1 MKSSVPC
8 HDRDKPPEGGFVV
21 IPGVIENRV
30 TIEVVDGVADV
41 RMNRADK
48 RNALDNAMFTSLAA
62 AGEYLKTQP
71 EIRAVVLSGD
81 GASFCAGLD
90 FGSFQAM
97 AEGPK
102 SEPGP
107 KNESGMNAG
116 AMSEGRITHLAQQVC
131 WVWQEVPVPVIAA
144 VHGHALGGGMQIAL
158 GADIRF
164 VHPDTQLSV
173 REVHW
178 GLIPDMTG
186 TLMLSRLVRPDIAKE
201 LVFTAKVISGKE
213 GYEIGLA
220 THLAENPHADA
231 MVLAREIAGRSPDAV
246 RGAKKLLNLQSNDG
260 AAQQFAHEREVI
272 GRLIGQANQV
282 EAVMSHF
289 EKRPPNYQPASL
301 F

>member
-1 MKSSVPC
+1 
-8 HDRDKPPEGGFVV
+8 
-21 IPGVIENRV
+21 
-30 TIEVVDGVADV
+30 
-41 RMNRADK
+41 MNRADK

-62 AGEYLKTQP
+62 AGEYLKTNQ

-90 FGSFQAM
+90 FGSFQVM
-97 AEGPK
+97 AQGPK
-102 SEPGP
+102 SDG
-107 KNESGMNAG
+107 NMNAG
-116 AMSEGRITHLAQQVC
+116 VMTEGRITHLAQQVC

-158 GADIRF
+158 GADIRYI
-164 VHPDTQLSV
+164 HPETQLSV

-201 LVFTAKVISGKE
+201 LVFTAKIISGKE

-220 THLAENPHADA
+220 THLSENPHADA

-246 RGAKKLLNLQSNDG
+246 RGAKKLLNLQANDG
-260 AAQQFAHEREVI
+260 AAQQFANEREVI
-272 GRLIGQANQV
+272 GRLIGHANQA

-289 EKRPPNYQPASL
+289 EKRPPNFQSASL

>member
-1 MKSSVPC
+1 MSAANSA
-8 HDRDKPPEGGFVV
+8 
-21 IPGVIENRV
+21 IPGVTEDRV
-30 TIEVVDGVADV
+30 TISIEDGIADV

-62 AGEYLKTQP
+62 AGDYLKTLS
-71 EIRAVVLSGD
+71 ELRAVVLSGD

-97 AEGPK
+97 AQG
-102 SEPGP
+102 S
-107 KNESGMNAG
+107 SGQGGSVNAG
-116 AMSEGRITHLAQQVC
+116 AMSDGRITHLAQQVC

-158 GADIRF
+158 GADIRI

-186 TLMLSRLVRPDIAKE
+186 TLMLSRLVRPDIVKD
-201 LVFTAKVISGKE
+201 LVFSARVFSGTE
-213 GYEIGLA
+213 GFELGVVTRLSK
-220 THLAENPHADA
+220 TPQADA
-231 MVLAREIAGRSPDAV
+231 MDLAQEIAGRSPDAV
-246 RGAKKLLNLQSNDG
+246 RGAKKLINLMANDG
-260 AAQQFAHEREVI
+260 AAQQFAAEREVI
-272 GRLIGQANQV
+272 GKLIGGANQV

-289 EKRPPNYQPASL
+289 KKRPPKFNSSSI
-301 F
+301 FG

>member
-1 MKSSVPC
+1 MSAANSA
-8 HDRDKPPEGGFVV
+8 
-21 IPGVIENRV
+21 IPGVTEDRV
-30 TIEVVDGVADV
+30 TISIEDGIADV

-62 AGEYLKTQP
+62 AGDYLKTLS
-71 EIRAVVLSGD
+71 ELRAVVLSGD

-97 AEGPK
+97 AQG
-102 SEPGP
+102 S
-107 KNESGMNAG
+107 SGQGGSVNAG
-116 AMSEGRITHLAQQVC
+116 AMSDGRITHLAQQVC

-158 GADIRF
+158 GTDIRI

-186 TLMLSRLVRPDIAKE
+186 TLMLSRLVRPDIVKD
-201 LVFTAKVISGKE
+201 LVFSARVFSGTE
-213 GYEIGLA
+213 GFELGVVTRLSK
-220 THLAENPHADA
+220 TPQADA
-231 MVLAREIAGRSPDAV
+231 MDLAQEIAGRSPDAV
-246 RGAKKLLNLQSNDG
+246 RGAKKLINLMANDG
-260 AAQQFAHEREVI
+260 AAQQFAAEREVI
-272 GRLIGQANQV
+272 GKLIGGANQV

-289 EKRPPNYQPASL
+289 EKRPPKFNSSSI
-301 F
+301 FG